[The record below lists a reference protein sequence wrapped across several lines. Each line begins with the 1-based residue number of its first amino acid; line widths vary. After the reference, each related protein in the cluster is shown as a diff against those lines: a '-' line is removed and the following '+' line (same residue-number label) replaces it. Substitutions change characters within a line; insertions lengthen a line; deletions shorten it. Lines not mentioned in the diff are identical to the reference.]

1 MNKWK
6 KYALLIL
13 GSTLY
18 PLGVSFFYVPNQVV
32 TGGLSGVSNIL
43 YHTLHIPT
51 GVSFF
56 VINLFLVVIGLKV
69 LGKTAI
75 IDALISF
82 SVGSVMIEVFEKI
95 FQMSGMGSM
104 DPIIAA
110 IFGAVLYGFGLGI
123 CFAIGANTGGTD
135 IVARLIQAM
144 NPNLPIGK
152 ILLGIDAMVILTGL
166 VLFRNVELCLCGIMA
181 LFICTYVIDMVINK
195 LNVSKLAFVVTDNG
209 TEIAKKLVSTSPRGV
224 TIYDV
229 TGAYT
234 MTQKQV
240 LMCALKTAET
250 QKFQETIL
258 AMDPEAFVIFS
269 EAQQIVGNGF
279 KVYR

>member
-1 MNKWK
+1 MEKLQ

-18 PLGVSFFYVPNQVV
+18 PIGVSFFYVPNKVV
-32 TGGLSGVSNIL
+32 TGGLTGISNIL
-43 YHTLHIPT
+43 FHTLNIPT

-56 VINLFLVVIGLKV
+56 IINLLLVIIGIKV

-82 SVGSVMIEVFEKI
+82 SVGSVLIEVFAKVYEI
-95 FQMSGMGSM
+95 SNIGAI
-104 DPIIAA
+104 DPIIAS
-110 IFGAVLYGFGLGI
+110 IFGAVLYGLGLGI

-135 IVARLIQAM
+135 IIARLIQAL
-144 NPNLPIGK
+144 NPNFPIGK
-152 ILLGIDAMVILTGL
+152 ILLGIDAVVIVTGL
-166 VLFRNVELCLCGIMA
+166 ILLGNVELCLCGIMA
-181 LFICTYVIDMVINK
+181 LFVSTYVIDLVIKK
-195 LNVSKLAFVVTDNG
+195 LNVSKLAFVVTDKG
-209 TEIAKKLVSTSPRGV
+209 REIAQTLVSTSPRGV
-224 TIYDV
+224 TIYDA

-234 MTQKQV
+234 MTEKQV
-240 LMCALKTAET
+240 LMCALKLAET
-250 QKFQETIL
+250 KKFQDTIL
-258 AMDPEAFVIFS
+258 GIDPEAFVIFS